1 MSSRLRVGLIGL
13 GKVVHDIHVPA
24 CRSVAEVEIACAC
37 EPDRARRQAFESR
50 YGVPARYADAA
61 SMLASERPDLVI
73 VATPPQ
79 THHDLCLLALQQGA
93 HVFCEKPFA
102 SSVAEADAL
111 IAAADAH
118 GRLIWVNNQYR
129 HMRMYAETQTR
140 LARGDFGR
148 AFFLQGWQ
156 QMYHPPSMESNWR
169 AQLEQSTLFEF
180 GTHALD
186 LVCFF
191 FDALPLA
198 VSAHMPRV
206 RPDIPADVL
215 VQMTMRFPGERLA
228 TLAFNRFSR
237 APERYL
243 EMRLD
248 CERASVRMS
257 LGGVARASL
266 DWSRALGRPI
276 ARFSLVRGG
285 EARVESGGHSRL
297 IAAEPRQAFASATA
311 ERLRQFAAAIR
322 RGERSNDSA
331 RHARDVLG
339 IALAGYESARSGN
352 TVWLRAP
359 ESGGT
364 P

>member
-1 MSSRLRVGLIGL
+1 MASRLRVGLIGL
-13 GKVVHDIHVPA
+13 GKVALDIHVPA
-24 CRSVAEVEIACAC
+24 CRAVSDLEIACAC
-37 EPDRARRQAFESR
+37 EPATTRRQDFERRTGMPVR
-50 YGVPARYADAA
+50 YSDAA
-61 SMLASERPDLVI
+61 SMLASEHPDLVI

-79 THHDLCLLALQQGA
+79 THFDLCLLALQQGA

-102 SSVAEADAL
+102 ANLEQADAL
-111 IAAADAH
+111 IVEADARA
-118 GRLIWVNNQYR
+118 RLLWVNNQYR
-129 HMRMYAETQTR
+129 HMKMYAETQAH

-148 AFFLQGWQ
+148 AFFLQCWQ

-191 FDALPLA
+191 FDALPLS

-206 RPDIPADVL
+206 QPGTQADVL
-215 VQMTMRFPGERLA
+215 VQMTMRFPAERLA
-228 TLAFNRFSR
+228 TLAFNRVSR

-248 CERASVRMS
+248 CEQASVRMS

-266 DWSRALGRPI
+266 DWSRSLGRPTV
-276 ARFSLVRGG
+276 RFGLVRGG
-285 EARVESGGHSRL
+285 EARAESGGRSRV
-297 IAAEPRQAFASATA
+297 IAVEPRQAFASATA

-322 RGERSNDSA
+322 SGQRSNEAA
-331 RHARDVLG
+331 RLARDVLA
-339 IALAGYESARSGN
+339 IALAGYESARSGS
-352 TVWLRAP
+352 TVQLVFSP
-359 ESGGT
+359 HQVKS
-364 P
+364 